1 MIFYIILYIFIVYN
15 LLNLNYKYILIINI
29 FCNSMLRTTFQRLNN
44 LSLTL
49 SFLSSSSKFHAPKV
63 IRSKFQIKEKKKIN
77 HDSYVYKLVWAGPK
91 FKLGIGQ
98 HFRILEHLKTWEY
111 PEG

>member
-1 MIFYIILYIFIVYN
+1 M
-15 LLNLNYKYILIINI
+15 LIAP
-29 FCNSMLRTTFQRLNN
+29 FQRLNS
-44 LSLTL
+44 LSLAL

-63 IRSKFQIKEKKKIN
+63 ITSKFQIKEKKKIN

-98 HFRILEHLKTWEY
+98 HFRISEHLKTWEH